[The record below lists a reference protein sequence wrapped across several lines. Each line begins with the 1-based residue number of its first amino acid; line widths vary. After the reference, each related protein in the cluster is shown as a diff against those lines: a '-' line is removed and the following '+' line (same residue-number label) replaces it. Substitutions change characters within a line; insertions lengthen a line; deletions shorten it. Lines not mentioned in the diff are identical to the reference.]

1 MLHRV
6 KESLLPESLPGHTWT
21 GNGEIEKIYHNYILT
36 GKDKGANYGTIS
48 GCD

>member
-1 MLHRV
+1 MIYLNQV
-6 KESLLPESLPGHTWT
+6 MFSWT